1 MKVSQK
7 EKSILILFKELS
19 AIQENVLKM
28 YFGIGGS
35 SKTTLEQIGQYFDLK
50 VEDALQI
57 KNDGI
62 REFIKLIVSTGI
74 LGDRGKNFSKEFLE
88 SAESDLLDNFMN
100 KFMG

>member
-35 SKTTLEQIGQYFDLK
+35 SKTTLEQIGQDFDLK

-62 REFIKLIVSTGI
+62 RELS
-74 LGDRGKNFSKEFLE
+74 N
-88 SAESDLLDNFMN
+88 
-100 KFMG
+100 

>member
-1 MKVSQK
+1 MAISQK

-35 SKTTLEQIGQYFDLK
+35 SKTTLEQIGQDFDLK

-74 LGDRGKNFSKEFLE
+74 LGDRGNNFSKEFLE